1 MAQRVQVVMT
11 DDVDGGGADE
21 TVSFGL
27 EGSGYEIDLST
38 ANAGKLRDAFAPFV
52 GAARRSGRPAGGRGR
67 SGSGSSQPASRRG
80 SGDNAAIREWAKANG
95 HAVSE
100 RGRIS
105 GQVRDAYAAAT
116 G

>member
-1 MAQRVQVVMT
+1 MAQRVQVVLT
-11 DDVDGGGADE
+11 DDVDGGVADE

-27 EGSGYEIDLST
+27 DGSGYEIDLSSG
-38 ANAGKLRDAFAPFV
+38 NAEKLRNAFAPFV
-52 GAARRSGRPAGGRGR
+52 GAARRSGRPAAGRSR
-67 SGSGSSQPASRRG
+67 SGSGTSQPAARRD
-80 SGDNAAIREWAKANG
+80 SGDKAAIREWAKANG

-116 G
+116 S